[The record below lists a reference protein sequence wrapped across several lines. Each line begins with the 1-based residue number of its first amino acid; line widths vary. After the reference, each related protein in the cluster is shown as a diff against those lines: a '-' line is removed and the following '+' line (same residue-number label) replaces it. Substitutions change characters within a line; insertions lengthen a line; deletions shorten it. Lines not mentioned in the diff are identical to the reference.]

1 MSRSFVPVFIML
13 TEFVVLLGK
22 GRGGLSPIW
31 LICGYVLLN
40 RVWFSGSSVIN
51 SFTIIVMSA
60 KQNAR
65 NLLFTVLVWD
75 SEPIR
80 LLESPR
86 LLSVNILN
94 MKKLFECSQVHATR
108 KYNWLV
114 YNKSAL
120 CRSAS
125 PEKEKLIFLSPRRVS
140 PFLAWGDFLERSRFA
155 RSTIPEEKWGTTRS
169 LPRVG
174 PCLSLLPLFD
184 SL

>member
-1 MSRSFVPVFIML
+1 ML

-22 GRGGLSPIW
+22 GRGGGSP
-31 LICGYVLLN
+31 LFGLGGYVLLN

-51 SFTIIVMSA
+51 SFTIIVMGA

-94 MKKLFECSQVHATR
+94 MKKLFECSQVHATC

-125 PEKEKLIFLSPRRVS
+125 PALSFVVLNMYICFSKCLIHLSIKV
-140 PFLAWGDFLERSRFA
+140 FQ
-155 RSTIPEEKWGTTRS
+155 TIKINIE
-169 LPRVG
+169 
-174 PCLSLLPLFD
+174 C
-184 SL
+184 